1 MLRSIWNDE
10 SGALLSMEFV
20 FIATIAVIGM
30 VTAWSKLS
38 QAISHELIDLS
49 NAVGNL
55 KQDYAFTGTRH
66 KDGSKELAFVLGSGF
81 DDKRDSCDCQTCCD
95 IACGITGV
103 SGHEGGRGR

>member
-30 VTAWSKLS
+30 ITAWSKLS
-38 QAISHELIDLS
+38 QSISHELIDLS

-66 KDGSKELAFVLGSGF
+66 ASGSKELAFVLGSGF
-81 DDKRDSCDCQTCCD
+81 DDKDDSCDCQTCCD
-95 IACGITGV
+95 IACGVTGV
-103 SGHEGGRGR
+103 TGHENRR